1 MFFISGFSA
10 SERAELG
17 SLFDNSELT
26 RNHPNKVVPQ

>member
-1 MFFISGFSA
+1 MFLRTSFSA

-26 RNHPNKVVPQ
+26 RNHPNKVVPR